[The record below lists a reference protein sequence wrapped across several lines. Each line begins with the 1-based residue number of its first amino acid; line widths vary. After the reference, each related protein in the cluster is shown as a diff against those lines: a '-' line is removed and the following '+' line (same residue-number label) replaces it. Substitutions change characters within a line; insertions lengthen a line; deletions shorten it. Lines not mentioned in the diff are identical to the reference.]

1 MITVDPTPVAS
12 FAITPTGTIQVEQSG
27 TQVCVSDLSSGAV
40 SWNWLLV
47 EPNGSQTSNL
57 PSPCFTITDTG
68 NYIVTLIVRNVGGC
82 LDTATMIFNAE
93 NPCTDLFVPSAFS
106 PNGDNQ
112 NDILFVYGS
121 CINFMQFEIYN
132 RWGERV
138 FISTNPANGWDGTW
152 RGQPCE
158 SAVFTY
164 VLTGQMLDGTAI
176 EMQGNISLIK

>member
-12 FAITPTGTIQVEQSG
+12 FAVTPSGTIQVDQSG
-27 TQVCVSDLSSGAV
+27 TQVCVSDLSTGAV
-40 SWNWLLV
+40 TWNWLLV
-47 EPNGSQTSNL
+47 EPNVSQTSNL

-68 NYIVTLIVRNVGGC
+68 NYTVTLIVRNIGGC
-82 LDTATMIFNAE
+82 LDTATMVFNAE
-93 NPCTDLFVPSAFS
+93 NPCTDLFVPTAFS

-138 FISTNPANGWDGTW
+138 FISTNPTNGWDGTW

-164 VLTGQMLDGTAI
+164 VLTGQTLDGTAI